1 MNLNFLAILPLLYV
15 MSVMALGEP
24 IQTQERDSV
33 LKVGILRRPP
43 FSEAEER
50 ILSIFAQRHGLS
62 VDLVYVRSFSESAAS
77 ILNGSTDIAS
87 SGLMTDAWLGRG
99 NFR

>member
-1 MNLNFLAILPLLYV
+1 MNLNFLVILPLLYV
-15 MSVMALGEP
+15 IALGEP